1 MVETHSGRRFAL
13 LFFVAAF
20 LVLFLGHWLSPVN
33 RVALTVA
40 APFQAA
46 LTGVTNTVGDAISG
60 VLDGPR
66 LRDENIQ
73 LRKELA
79 QLAHVNNTLQQFKYE
94 DARLTRLLHFEKAH
108 PRLNLEPVNV
118 IGNCPN
124 NTLEPCI
131 YINRGSSDGLRQGM
145 TVVDTSGNFVGA
157 VDDVTG
163 NAASVTI
170 MLNPSLSVAALD
182 EQTRAGGLVV
192 GKYGDRPQ
200 LQKVLTRQK
209 LRRGDWIVTSGSY
222 NLFPPGLLMGQV
234 AEVRRSES
242 ALFQT
247 AVVQP
252 AADFQDLEIAA
263 VVRNF
268 HPNYPSGLVNQ

>member
-1 MVETHSGRRFAL
+1 M
-13 LFFVAAF
+13 
-20 LVLFLGHWLSPVN
+20 
-33 RVALTVA
+33 ALTIA

-46 LTGVTNTVGDAISG
+46 LTGVTNTFGDAVSG

-66 LRDENIQ
+66 LRQENLQ
-73 LRKELA
+73 LRQELA
-79 QLAHVNNTLQQFKYE
+79 QLARANNSLQQFKYE
-94 DARLTRLLHFEKAH
+94 DSRLTRLLHFERAH
-108 PRLNLEPVNV
+108 PKLHLQLVNV

-131 YINRGSSDGLRQGM
+131 FINRGSSDGLRQGM

-157 VDDVTG
+157 INDVTS

-170 MLNPSLSVAALD
+170 LLNPSLSVAALD
-182 EQTRAGGLVV
+182 EQTRAGGLIV

-200 LQKVLTRQK
+200 MQKVLTRQT
-209 LRRGDWIVTSGSY
+209 LHRGDWIVTSGSY
-222 NLFPPGLLMGQV
+222 NLFPAGLLMGQV
-234 AEVRRSES
+234 VQVQRSES

-268 HPNYPSGLVNQ
+268 HPNYPSGLVNP